1 VRAIGITS
9 PEYTTLLKASNSS
22 LPNSTYTMLNTSQ
35 WRAIYDRP
43 FVSGYGDLYLAVDG
57 IVFNSSTTTTSLSVT
72 PSYFL
77 PWEAKRADAHRSLS
91 VSNILVSAPNPNWVP
106 YAAGVPTLGSENA
119 TFNST
124 YEEGAE
130 TTPALLHT
138 LYGFAKKSDA
148 QSRIQI
154 SFQFMMVVIAFN
166 IFKLFIMVVVLVT
179 DRRKYIV
186 TLGDAAASFLERP
199 EPLTSRCCLMK
210 ADQIILEAQR
220 QASSYSQLPNNEQV
234 IKSNSQSGWLP
245 QTKERY
251 YSDVRIVKGT
261 S

>member
-1 VRAIGITS
+1 MF
-9 PEYTTLLKASNSS
+9 KSN
-22 LPNSTYTMLNTSQ
+22 
-35 WRAIYDRP
+35 
-43 FVSGYGDLYLAVDG
+43 
-57 IVFNSSTTTTSLSVT
+57 TTTTSLSIT
-72 PSYFL
+72 PTYFL
-77 PWEAKRADAHRSLS
+77 PWEAKRADAYRSLS
-91 VSNILVSAPNPNWVP
+91 VPNILVGAPDPNWVP
-106 YAAGVPTLGSENA
+106 YGAGVPTFGRENA

-124 YEEGAE
+124 YRESAE

-138 LYGFAKKSDA
+138 PHGFAKKSDA

-166 IFKLFIMVVVLVT
+166 IFKLFIMVVVLIT

-220 QASSYSQLPNNEQV
+220 QASSYSQLSDNEQV
-234 IKSNSQSGWLP
+234 IKPTSQQGWQP
-245 QTKERY
+245 QTKEKY
-251 YSDVRIVKGT
+251 YSDVRIVKGLT
-261 S
+261 ALILYGTFSPILTAS